1 MTEASAVLADNSS
14 AHKAGEAVML
24 EEDEEEGEDEEGDER
39 EGGLELDMW
48 EGQFSLG
55 GVGEGL
61 GEGVWRQEEG
71 VSCRRLAQEVWA
83 SQQEKEVAEQ
93 EAEDAFCNAVN
104 FTAIQVTS
112 LNSQHLSRFFSEDI
126 WIFNQLSLFHM
137 FPNPN
142 PNLLRRCSN
151 CRSRL
156 ASWPSLRQPP
166 TTGENSVHAA

>member
-14 AHKAGEAVML
+14 AHKAGEEVML
-24 EEDEEEGEDEEGDER
+24 EEEEEEGEDVEGDER

-93 EAEDAFCNAVN
+93 EAEDVFCNAVN
-104 FTAIQVTS
+104 FTSIHVNCHIS
-112 LNSQHLSRFFSEDI
+112 LSIPPWPEFSWRIFGFPTNFHFFAFSNRFLTFC
-126 WIFNQLSLFHM
+126 
-137 FPNPN
+137 FPGAT
-142 PNLLRRCSN
+142 
-151 CRSRL
+151 
-156 ASWPSLRQPP
+156 ASGAGWPVGGVS
-166 TTGENSVHAA
+166 GND

>member
-1 MTEASAVLADNSS
+1 
-14 AHKAGEAVML
+14 ML
-24 EEDEEEGEDEEGDER
+24 EEEEEEDEEVGER

-71 VSCRRLAQEVWA
+71 VSCRKLALEVWA

-93 EAEDAFCNAVN
+93 EAEDVFCNAVN

-126 WIFNQLSLFHM
+126 WILNQLSLFNM
-137 FPNPN
+137 FPNLVSP
-142 PNLLRRCSN
+142 PQVQQLQEQVGQ
-151 CRSRL
+151 L
-156 ASWPSLRQPP
+156 AESQA
-166 TTGENSVHAA
+166 TTDDR

>member
-1 MTEASAVLADNSS
+1 
-14 AHKAGEAVML
+14 ML
-24 EEDEEEGEDEEGDER
+24 EEEEEEGEDEEGDER

-83 SQQEKEVAEQ
+83 SQQEKEEAEQ
-93 EAEDAFCNAVN
+93 ETEDVFCNAVN
-104 FTAIQVTS
+104 FTAIQVISPISLRSSCLDFSRRIFGFSTFTS
-112 LNSQHLSRFFSEDI
+112 CHSFPCLLI
-126 WIFNQLSLFHM
+126 WF
-137 FPNPN
+137 
-142 PNLLRRCSN
+142 LLRRCSN

-156 ASWPSLRQPP
+156 ASWPSLRRPL
-166 TTGENSVHAA
+166 TTGETSTVDLTGMDF

>member
-1 MTEASAVLADNSS
+1 
-14 AHKAGEAVML
+14 ML
-24 EEDEEEGEDEEGDER
+24 EEEEEEGEDEEGDER

-93 EAEDAFCNAVN
+93 EAEDVFCNAVN
-104 FTAIQVTS
+104 FTAIQVIS
-112 LNSQHLSRFFSEDI
+112 LSSQHLSRFVSEDI
-126 WIFNQLSLFHM
+126 WTFNQFSLFHM